1 MISREGKKC
10 VEEINNSFRVL
21 LVTGPR
27 QVGKTTLLKEC
38 MPSDMNYV
46 TLDDKALRITAQE
59 SPKLFLEEHGYPLL
73 IDEVQYAPELFPYI
87 KMNVDDDKRRGLY
100 WLTGSQQFSL
110 MKNVQESLA
119 GRVGIMKLNSLT
131 YSEIK
136 GNTNKDIFDP
146 GNIRAAK
153 ENVDVNDLFE
163 IIFRGGMPELY
174 DIKTMRRELFYEAY
188 INTYLTRDVKEQIGV
203 SDIETFKKFMVSVAS
218 RNGEQL
224 NYSSISKE
232 VGIADKTVKSWL
244 NILITSGIVYLLE
257 PYMSTKIKRITHIP
271 KIVFMDTGLC
281 SYLAGWTSARDL
293 QLSSTAGHYLET
305 YIVAEI
311 VKSYNAIG
319 VDPKIS
325 YYRDKEKKEIDL
337 IFYNNNKLYPFE
349 IKKTADPNRSMINNF
364 KMLDDVG
371 KEVAPGGIICFYDK
385 LMHLDEKNY
394 IIPISSV
401 INLEKEKIG

>member
-46 TLDDKALRITAQE
+46 TLDDKALRTAAQE
-59 SPKLFLEEHGYPLL
+59 SPKLFLEEHRYPLL

-87 KMNVDDDKRRGLY
+87 KMIVDDDKRRGLY

-325 YYRDKEKKEIDL
+325 YYRDKDKKEIDL

-401 INLEKEKIG
+401 INLEKDHK